1 MVIPNPSIIL
11 FCIGQQ
17 MPANNPLPLKVRIQ
31 RPIIRWGFRAGYR
44 LAARV
49 EILGRENIPKEG
61 PYLITFNHVSIFDPP
76 LLLGFWPSAPE
87 ALGAEYLWDKKGI
100 GSIMRGYGA
109 IPVSRDFFDRKLL
122 NTSLDILRTGKTIVV
137 APEGTRSHEP
147 GLLPGKPGIAYIA
160 VKADAIIIPVGITG
174 TTSELFR
181 RATRLKRSAVTM
193 RIGAP
198 FRLPKSDSK
207 DIDRKATRQQNAD
220 LVMTKIAE
228 LLPEEYRGV
237 YADNVSNSLVSS

>member
-1 MVIPNPSIIL
+1 MSALNS
-11 FCIGQQ
+11 
-17 MPANNPLPLKVRIQ
+17 LPLKVRLQ
-31 RPIIRWGFRAGYR
+31 RPIIRWGFRAGYH

-49 EILGRENIPKEG
+49 EIYGRENIPKEG

-76 LLLGFWPSAPE
+76 LLVGFWPRPPE
-87 ALGAEYLWDKKGI
+87 VLAAEYLWDKKGF

-109 IPVSRDFFDRKLL
+109 IPVSSGFFDRKLL
-122 NTSLDILRTGKTIVV
+122 NTSLDILRAEKILVV

-160 VKADAIIIPVGITG
+160 RKADAKILPVGITG
-174 TTSELFR
+174 TTSELFK
-181 RATRLKRSAVTM
+181 RAVRLKRSDVTM
-193 RIGAP
+193 RIGEP
-198 FRLPKSDSK
+198 FRLLKSESNGL
-207 DIDRKATRQQNAD
+207 DRKAIRQQNAD

-237 YADNVSNSLVSS
+237 YADNVTKVPESG